1 MQLAAHG
8 TVTVVDI
15 GNRAVDTVA
24 HAPAQAAP
32 LKSHGI
38 FLPVRTSA
46 QHSSGAGTERIAG
59 NSPIGYKVYTLHHL
73 CEFRLTS
80 TITHTHNCTELPCV
94 QTSPISAHLL
104 QRSPVHLRGTDAALS
119 RRDAV
124 SSAAGQPAWPDRQR
138 AIRHGAG
145 LFLRLLPN
153 RHAGSGRR
161 RTVVVTRAPR

>member
-8 TVTVVDI
+8 TVTVGDI

-24 HAPAQAAP
+24 HAPAQAAS

-46 QHSSGAGTERIAG
+46 QHSSGAGTGRIAG

-94 QTSPISAHLL
+94 SISPPPDPLLHRSAAHL
-104 QRSPVHLRGTDAALS
+104 
-119 RRDAV
+119 RRE
-124 SSAAGQPAWPDRQR
+124 
-138 AIRHGAG
+138 
-145 LFLRLLPN
+145 N
-153 RHAGSGRR
+153 
-161 RTVVVTRAPR
+161 